1 MNEIEVSL
9 AEHGEPHY
17 KINYVKF
24 QARVLGSNLSE
35 GMDCRNHYA

>member
-9 AEHGEPHY
+9 AGYGEPHY

-24 QARVLGSNLSE
+24 QARVLRSNLSE